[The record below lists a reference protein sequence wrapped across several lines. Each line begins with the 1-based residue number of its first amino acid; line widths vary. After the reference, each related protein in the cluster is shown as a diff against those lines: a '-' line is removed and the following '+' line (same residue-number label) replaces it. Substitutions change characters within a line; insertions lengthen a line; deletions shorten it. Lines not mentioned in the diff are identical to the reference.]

1 MVNVYKTQNS
11 AKCFL
16 GLGDHGFGRLRGA
29 GWVGGH
35 SDIYIKEISVRGTQE
50 LTLRHY
56 NFFLILFPCK
66 KENKITRTLLKK
78 YRRSLSQSQV
88 ITHFQTKLL

>member
-11 AKCFL
+11 AKFFL
-16 GLGDHGFGRLRGA
+16 GLGDHGIRRLTGA

-35 SDIYIKEISVRGTQE
+35 SDIYIKEISVRGSQE

-66 KENKITRTLLKK
+66 K
-78 YRRSLSQSQV
+78 
-88 ITHFQTKLL
+88 